1 MAFRLMTLS
10 AMKCLAT
17 AIFFLI
23 PNLLLAWSGY
33 DYSTGSY
40 IEIESGNLVR
50 TGNEIEYYD
59 YATGSYHYGTVES
72 INSSGGSVELEI
84 YDYESGE
91 YRYFDMED

>member
-1 MAFRLMTLS
+1 MTFRLTTLS
-10 AMKCLAT
+10 SMKCLAT

-59 YATGSYHYGTVES
+59 YSTGSYHYGTVENIS
-72 INSSGGSVELEI
+72 SSGGSVELEI
-84 YDYESGE
+84 YDYQSGE
-91 YRYFDMED
+91 YRYFDMD

>member
-1 MAFRLMTLS
+1 MTIRLTILS
-10 AMKCLAT
+10 SIKCFAT
-17 AIFFLI
+17 ALFFLI

-59 YATGSYHYGTVES
+59 YATASYHYGTVES
-72 INSSGGSVELEI
+72 MSSGGGSVELEI
-84 YDYESGE
+84 YDYQTGE
-91 YRYFDMED
+91 YRYFDMD